1 MMQNNEY
8 ELLGE
13 LLKKAGFVTIAQV
26 EKAMAQQQKVKKKLG
41 EILMDMNAVTEED
54 LLSTLGGQMG
64 VPLAD
69 KEALF
74 SPDLGLVRLI
84 PEPFAREYGVLPL
97 SKKDNILFVA
107 MSDPENITILDNLKR
122 LVKSEVGPLLAGQ
135 MAVQQAIKRAYEA
148 IAKSGEVD
156 TVLSGLDFELKA
168 EDLSEADLAAGLDM
182 AAIKKEIED
191 APIVRLVNIIL
202 NEALKERATDIHIEP
217 LDKEMRIRY
226 RVDGALQEAMNAPLK
241 SHHGVVSRIKIM
253 SKLNIAESRL
263 SQDGRFTIRL
273 PDREV
278 DVRVSILP
286 TVLGEKIVLRLLDKV
301 SFNFN
306 LSNLGF
312 EEKDHALFERAI
324 NTPYG
329 IVIISGP
336 TGSGKSTTL
345 YAAIQEILSPED
357 NIVTVEDPVE
367 YQVSGIAQ
375 VAVNEKIGLT
385 FGNTLRSVL
394 RQDPDKILI
403 GEIRDHETADI
414 ALKFAL
420 TGHLVFTTLHANDTV
435 STITR
440 LVDIGVAPFLVG
452 SSLVLVMAQ
461 RLVRRICPECK
472 APYAPTEKELLLL
485 NLKAED
491 RKKPL
496 FAGKG
501 CGKCRKTGYFGR
513 TGIFEVMP
521 LTREIR
527 KIIFDNGN
535 QEQIRAVA
543 LAQNMK
549 TLRVSALE
557 KLFAGVTTVKE
568 VLKTT
573 VEDF

>member
-1 MMQNNEY
+1 
-8 ELLGE
+8 
-13 LLKKAGFVTIAQV
+13 
-26 EKAMAQQQKVKKKLG
+26 
-41 EILMDMNAVTEED
+41 
-54 LLSTLGGQMG
+54 
-64 VPLAD
+64 
-69 KEALF
+69 
-74 SPDLGLVRLI
+74 
-84 PEPFAREYGVLPL
+84 VLPL
-97 SKKDNILFVA
+97 CRRGSAIDVA
-107 MSDPENITILDNLKR
+107 MIDPENITILDSLKK
-122 LVKSEVGPLLAGQ
+122 LVKAEVRPLLAGKE
-135 MAVQQAIKRAYEA
+135 AVQQAIKRAYEA

-182 AAIKKEIED
+182 EAVRKEIDD

-217 LDKEMRIRY
+217 LEKEMRIRY
-226 RVDGALQEAMNAPLK
+226 RVDGALEEAMNAPIK

-301 SFNFN
+301 TFNFS
-306 LSNLGF
+306 LSSLGF

-329 IVIISGP
+329 IILISGP

-357 NIVTVEDPVE
+357 NVVTVEDPVE
-367 YQVSGIAQ
+367 YQVPGIAQ

-414 ALKFAL
+414 AMKFAL
-420 TGHLVFTTLHANDTV
+420 TGHLVFSTLHANDTA

-461 RLVRRICPECK
+461 RLVRKICPECR
-472 APYAPTEKELLLL
+472 APYKPTDKELMLL
-485 NLKAED
+485 NLKEED
-491 RKKPL
+491 RKRAV

-521 LTREIR
+521 ITKEIR
-527 KIIFDNGN
+527 QIIFENGN
-535 QEQIRAVA
+535 QERIRAVA
-543 LAQNMK
+543 LKEHMK
-549 TLRVSALE
+549 TLRASALE